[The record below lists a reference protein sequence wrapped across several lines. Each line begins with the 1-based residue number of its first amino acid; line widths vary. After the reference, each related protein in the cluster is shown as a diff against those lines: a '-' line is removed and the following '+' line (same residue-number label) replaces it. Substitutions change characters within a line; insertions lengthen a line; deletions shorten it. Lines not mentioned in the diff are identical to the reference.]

1 MRRSVGGGDA
11 ARLLPGITPGVRLVA
26 RRQSKSGVR
35 ILTIGYEGSTPEQ
48 FLDTLRRT
56 GVSLLLDVRELPISR
71 RRGFAK
77 TALSMALEDA
87 GIDYEHDRAL
97 GAPRE
102 IRHRLREDGDLRRY
116 FADFREY
123 LATRKGHL
131 DELSARLSG
140 AVALM
145 CFERNPAE
153 CHRSVVASALARRLG
168 CEVEHLEVARH
179 GKAPIRPGTHPRQGV
194 PAT

>member
-1 MRRSVGGGDA
+1 M
-11 ARLLPGITPGVRLVA
+11 
-26 RRQSKSGVR
+26 SKQQAKSRVR

-48 FLDTLRRT
+48 FLRCLQQA
-56 GVSLLLDVRELPISR
+56 GVTCLLDVRELPISR

-77 TALSMALEDA
+77 TALSMALGKV
-87 GIDYEHDRAL
+87 GINYEHDRLL

-102 IRHRLREDGDLRRY
+102 IRHRLRDDGDLPRY

-123 LATRKGHL
+123 LASRKGHL
-131 DELSARLSG
+131 DELAGRLSG

-153 CHRSVVASALARRLG
+153 CHRSVVAGSLARRLG
-168 CEVEHLEVARH
+168 CEIRHLEVAQH
-179 GKAPIRPGTHPRQGV
+179 GKAPVHPGPHPRQGV
-194 PAT
+194 SAA